1 MRQSRELT
9 LTSGL
14 LLILASLASAQPA
27 SSGKKAD
34 NQKLVPAG
42 EILVKILAVN
52 ASDHSLQVEL
62 GRPSQRLTLQTTDDV
77 KVRWYNLPVKYD
89 DKGNP
94 TRYTSSE
101 IRQLQERGL
110 PGYTADF
117 DSLKAHFAYGL
128 RVQFPFPFPANEP
141 GKICRHVVG
150 EQRASGK
157 SKDVALNFSVRHR
170 TESRLLQ
177 EMRHFVRDRKVR
189 HARFFTRV

>member
-117 DSLKAHFAYGL
+117 DSLKAGQTARLYLKKSLLGSKQNQDKKDSPAAGQTMPS
-128 RVQFPFPFPANEP
+128 VQ
-141 GKICRHVVG
+141 
-150 EQRASGK
+150 ASMILIYNTSG
-157 SKDVALNFSVRHR
+157 R
-170 TESRLLQ
+170 
-177 EMRHFVRDRKVR
+177 
-189 HARFFTRV
+189 